1 MHARGDHPTSS
12 SSGGRSGTLVRA
24 TAVEFERRQIVLP
37 GAQETPATDGEIFP
51 RYFRAVS
58 DLVVFEVV
66 RTELEAVLVCAILRD
81 AGVPCMHRVTNHG
94 SGAMDGL
101 TTGGPRAIV
110 IRREHLDLARRVIHE
125 QREPP
130 RPGLSR
136 SIGTVST
143 PFLAHAV
150 ATEPA

>member
-1 MHARGDHPTSS
+1 MGRGVVAV
-12 SSGGRSGTLVRA
+12 VRRLISNG
-24 TAVEFERRQIVLP
+24 EI
-37 GAQETPATDGEIFP
+37 PATDGEIFP

-66 RTELEAVLVCAILRD
+66 RSELEAVLVCAILRD

-110 IRREHLDLARRVIHE
+110 VRPEDLDFARRVIRD
-125 QREPP
+125 QREGP
-130 RPGLSR
+130 RPGSSR
-136 SIGTVST
+136 SIGTASA
-143 PFLAHAV
+143 PPLAHAV
-150 ATEPA
+150 AREPA